1 MINRLLPIIRK
12 EFRHIRRDKRVL
24 AVLTLVPAGL
34 LLLNGYALNFD
45 VNHIRTAV
53 VNYDKGSVS
62 RGFIQSFLTSGYFD
76 YVQDLSSVEEATKLL
91 DDGEVR
97 LVLVLP
103 PDFSDRLLA
112 HKAVSAQMLV
122 DGMDASAATTIVGYA
137 QAVTLQYSQKI
148 ILQTLSKIGRGNYLP
163 VNFEA
168 RVWYNPELKSAKF
181 LVPGLIGFI
190 LAITCV
196 IATSLSIVKEKER
209 NTVEQI
215 NVSPVNSLDFIIGKL
230 VPYALISMVAA
241 ALVLLAAYVLFD
253 VVIKGSIVLLFF
265 STLLFIIAAL
275 SIGLFV
281 STISNSQQVA
291 FQIAAAASM
300 VPTIVLSG
308 FVFPIRS
315 MPLWL
320 QFLSNI
326 TPAKFYLVILRSIIL
341 KGVGLSAF
349 WSRALSSALR
359 YGASRNQHGSLEKD
373 YRVRTWPRIGS

>member
-1 MINRLLPIIRK
+1 VK
-12 EFRHIRRDKRVL
+12 
-24 AVLTLVPAGL
+24 
-34 LLLNGYALNFD
+34 
-45 VNHIRTAV
+45 
-53 VNYDKGSVS
+53 
-62 RGFIQSFLTSGYFD
+62 
-76 YVQDLSSVEEATKLL
+76 DLSTVDEATKLL

-112 HKAVSAQMLV
+112 HDAVSAQMLV
-122 DGMDASAATTIVGYA
+122 DGMDASAATTVVGYA

-163 VNFEA
+163 INYEA

-196 IATSLSIVKEKER
+196 IATALSIVKEKER

-215 NVSPVNSLDFIIGKL
+215 NVSPVRSLDFIVGKL
-230 VPYALISMVAA
+230 VPYALISLVAA
-241 ALVLLAAYVLFD
+241 ALVLLAAYALFD
-253 VVIKGSIVLLFF
+253 VVIKGSIILLFF

-275 SIGLFV
+275 SIGLLV
-281 STISNSQQVA
+281 STVSDSQQVA
-291 FQIAAAASM
+291 FQIAAIVSI
-300 VPTIVLSG
+300 VPTVVLSG

-315 MPLWL
+315 MPWWL
-320 QFLSNI
+320 QILSNI

-349 WSRALSSALR
+349 WEQGVYLLLYATVLLAISTFRFR
-359 YGASRNQHGSLEKD
+359 K
-373 YRVRTWPRIGS
+373 TIG